1 MRPSAIAVMVLVSAL
16 GFSTE
21 AGSNEPTT
29 LVVCAPGFPSNTEEA
44 QPMMDELAAALTLG
58 AGRAAGSIAAAYY
71 PDIDGGLEALREERA
86 ALALVPLPFYLEYRR
101 QLDLRATLQVE
112 QDPEVWSLVAGTDAI
127 GAPEALAGWELA
139 GMPGY
144 SPRFVRRLV
153 LADWGQPPEDVQIRF
168 ASRVLSVLRKAAA
181 GDKVAA
187 VLDRAQTEALPSLPF
202 AADLA
207 VVARSRPLIGTLLCR
222 VGERQGDDEAEAVTR
237 AFLALEQLE
246 GGRELLDTLRIQRFQ
261 AVAADQLA
269 RIERAFESAEG
280 RER

>member
-1 MRPSAIAVMVLVSAL
+1 MRPSTIAAFLVLSVFGL
-16 GFSTE
+16 STE
-21 AGSNEPTT
+21 ARSGGPTT
-29 LVVCAPGFPSNTEEA
+29 LVVCAPGYPGNTDEA
-44 QPMMDELAAALTLG
+44 QPTMDELAAALTRG
-58 AGRAAGSIAAAYY
+58 AGWAAGRIAATYH
-71 PDIDGGLEALREERA
+71 PDVEGGLVALGEERA
-86 ALALVPLPFYLEYRR
+86 ALALVPLPFYLEHRR

-112 QDPEVWSLVAGTDAI
+112 QDPEVWSVVAAAGAI
-127 GAPEALAGWELA
+127 SAPQALAGWELA

-144 SPRFVRRLV
+144 SSRFVRRLV
-153 LADWGQPPEDVQIRF
+153 LADWGDPPENVQIRF
-168 ASRVLSVLRKAAA
+168 ASRVLSVLRRAAA

-202 AADLA
+202 AAELE

-222 VGERQGDDEAEAVTR
+222 VGERQPDEEADAVRR

-246 GGRELLDTLRIQRFQ
+246 GGRDLLDALRIARFQ

-269 RIERAFESAEG
+269 RIERAFGSAED